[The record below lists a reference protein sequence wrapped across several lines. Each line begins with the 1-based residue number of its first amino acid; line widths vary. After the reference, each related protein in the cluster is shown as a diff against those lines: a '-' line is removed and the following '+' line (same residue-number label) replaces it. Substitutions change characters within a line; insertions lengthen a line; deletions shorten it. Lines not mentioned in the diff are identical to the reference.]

1 MVFGAFALA
10 LVALVLLWDWNWF
23 KPIVEAQ
30 ASAALGHKVT
40 IKNLDVKLGL
50 KPTVILDGVEV
61 ANPDGFPQDQ
71 TFATIDKLTVQADA
85 MAYIRSRQIVI
96 PHIEVQ
102 HAVVDAVQHPDGKAN
117 WDLNTGAAKTTDSK
131 PDPNAEPKI
140 GDLRITDSHAHVVM
154 PKLKADFNLDVAT
167 QEPPPATGGASQLP
181 AVSAASQL
189 IVDAKGTYAAQ
200 PITGR
205 FAGGALLSLRD
216 AQHPY
221 PIDLHLAD
229 GPTHVDVTGTV
240 ENPLNFAG
248 ANVKLKLAGPDMA
261 QLLPLTGVPIP
272 QTPPYSIAGSL
283 DYADRKVRF
292 ANFTGRL
299 GSSDLNGNIEVNT
312 APERPVVTADLSSR
326 KVDLTDLGGFIGA
339 TPGRKDTP
347 NATPAQKREL
357 AKAEASSKLLPDT
370 PISLPSLTA
379 ADVRLRYKGEQIEGR
394 SVPLDNIV
402 ANLDI
407 DAGAIKLHP
416 LSFGVGT
423 GEIVA
428 NADLTPDGKEFRAR
442 AKVDFKRVDL
452 SRLIAALHV
461 FHGGGVISG
470 SANLDG
476 TGNSVATLLGH
487 GNGGLRVGMT
497 GGNLS
502 ALLVDLSGLELG
514 NAILSALGIPS
525 TAQVQCFVGDFALV
539 RGDVQTKALLLDTS
553 EARIQG
559 KGSISLTKETIDY
572 QLKTDAKHFTI
583 GTFNAPINI
592 KGPLKSPSIAPDA
605 TTLAER
611 GGAAIGLGILFPPA
625 ALLPTIELG
634 IGNDNACQ
642 KEAAPIA
649 AAKASAG
656 VASKPAAPRGRAI
669 AGKAPLRAWLA
680 LRPAHR
686 LGRRP

>member
-10 LVALVLLWDWNWF
+10 LVALILLWDWNWF

-40 IKNLDVKLGL
+40 IKNLDVKLSL
-50 KPTVILDGVEV
+50 TPTVILDGVAI

-71 TFATIDKLTVQADA
+71 AFATIDKLTVQADA
-85 MAYIRSRQIVI
+85 MAYVRSRQIVI
-96 PHIEVQ
+96 PQIDVQ

-117 WDLNTGAAKTTDSK
+117 WNLGNGAKATDGKSA
-131 PDPNAEPKI
+131 PDAGPQI
-140 GDLRITDSHAHVVM
+140 GDVRVTDSHAHVVM

-167 QEPPPATGGASQLP
+167 QEAQAGTNAAAQL
-181 AVSAASQL
+181 V
-189 IVDAKGTYAAQ
+189 VDAKGTYAAQ

-205 FAGGALLSLRD
+205 LTGGALLSLRD
-216 AQHPY
+216 PQHPY

-229 GPTHVDVTGTV
+229 GPTHIDVTGTV

-261 QLLPLTGVPIP
+261 LLLPLTGVPIP

-283 DYADRKVRF
+283 DYADQKVRF
-292 ANFTGRL
+292 TNFTGRL
-299 GSSDLNGNIEVNT
+299 GSSDLNGSIEVDT

-347 NATPAQKREL
+347 NATAGQKREL
-357 AKAEASSKLLPDT
+357 AKAEAGGKLLPNT
-370 PISLPSLTA
+370 PIDLPRLNA
-379 ADVRLRYKGEQIEGR
+379 ADVRLRYKGEHIEGR
-394 SVPLDNIV
+394 SVPFDNI
-402 ANLDI
+402 AFNLDTE
-407 DAGAIKLHP
+407 AGAIKLHP
-416 LSFGVGT
+416 LSFGVGA

-428 NADLTPDGKEFRAR
+428 NADLTPAGKEFHAR

-461 FHGGGVISG
+461 FHGGGVVSG
-470 SANLDG
+470 SANLDS
-476 TGNSVATLLGH
+476 TGNSVATLLGR
-487 GNGGLRVGMT
+487 GNGGLRLGMT

-502 ALLVDLSGLELG
+502 ALLVDLSGLEFG
-514 NAILSALGIPS
+514 NAILSALGVPS
-525 TAQVQCFVGDFALV
+525 TAQVQCFIGDFALV

-559 KGSISLTKETIDY
+559 KGSVSLSKETVDY

-583 GTFNAPINI
+583 GTLNAPIDI
-592 KGPLKSPSIAPDA
+592 KGPLKSPSIAPDTA
-605 TTLAER
+605 TLAAR
-611 GGAAIGLGILFPPA
+611 GGAALGLGILFPPA

-634 IGNDNACQ
+634 IGDDGACQ
-642 KEAAPIA
+642 KAAAPIA

-656 VASKPAAPRGRAI
+656 LPPEHVKPRTAAP
-669 AGKAPLRAWLA
+669 APVK
-680 LRPAHR
+680 
-686 LGRRP
+686 RR